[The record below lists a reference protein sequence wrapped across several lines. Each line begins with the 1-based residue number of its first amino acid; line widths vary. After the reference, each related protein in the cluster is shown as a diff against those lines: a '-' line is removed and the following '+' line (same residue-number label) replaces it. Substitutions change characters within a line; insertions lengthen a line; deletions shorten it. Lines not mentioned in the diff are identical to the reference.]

1 MDKGETMTSNE
12 LAEKLGI
19 SLPTLH
25 RRLKSGELAIKPIN
39 PPNPNLKRQKQLLFA
54 SQDVEALLKPPQS

>member
-1 MDKGETMTSNE
+1 MNKDETMTSSE

-25 RRLKSGELAIKPIN
+25 RRLKSGELALKPIN
-39 PPNPNLKRQKQLLFA
+39 PPNPNLKRQKQLLFVR
-54 SQDVEALLKPPQS
+54 SEVEALLNK

>member
-1 MDKGETMTSNE
+1 MNKDETMTSSE

-25 RRLKSGELAIKPIN
+25 RRLKSGELALKPVN

-54 SQDVEALLKPPQS
+54 RSEVEALLQK